1 MTEPLLTRT
10 RFENGIWQG
19 HLRTPT
25 QPDIQ
30 VLYRGEDVDGVS
42 LSDVEDG
49 WTVTIPVPVAA
60 LSDGVHS
67 FVISERSTA
76 RKLGDFTVIS
86 GEPAADDLRA
96 EVELLRGELDMLKR
110 AFRRICREP
119 S

>member
-19 HLRTPT
+19 HLRTQT

-30 VLYRGEDVDGVS
+30 VLYRGEDVDGVA

-49 WTVTIPVPVAA
+49 WTVTIPVPIAA

-76 RKLGDFTVIS
+76 QKLGDFTVIS

-110 AFRRICREP
+110 AFRRICR
-119 S
+119 